1 MAVMTVSAPLA
12 HRVWDAPRIRM
23 PAAEV
28 WARLDEAAQDRVMD
42 AIEAVFDEHREAMS
56 EGVRHS
62 KRKTGIA
69 GDLDAHVRRAGRG
82 VLLASELAVLDP
94 GEAAIVPD
102 VLAVMDVDP
111 DDEPERWVVT
121 RERRGVDVVLEVR
134 NRLRFFLN
142 GAMVP
147 TESELVTRLQSLV
160 DERQTE
166 RDEAAERAAR
176 FQASLAQNALQVL
189 ALRGVALTPA
199 QTARIVSEE
208 DPAALGRWAQRAF
221 SAAQGDEVFADG

>member
-1 MAVMTVSAPLA
+1 MAGMTVSAPLA

-69 GDLDAHVRRAGRG
+69 GDLDAHFRRAGRG
-82 VLLASELAVLDP
+82 VLLASELAVLYP

-121 RERRGVDVVLEVR
+121 RERRGVGRCTAGARGSQAVPRRRRIAAGVKHDGRGLDYVLR
-134 NRLRFFLN
+134 WQGLH
-142 GAMVP
+142 
-147 TESELVTRLQSLV
+147 
-160 DERQTE
+160 RQH
-166 RDEAAERAAR
+166 RR
-176 FQASLAQNALQVL
+176 QH
-189 ALRGVALTPA
+189 
-199 QTARIVSEE
+199 
-208 DPAALGRWAQRAF
+208 GRR
-221 SAAQGDEVFADG
+221 

>member
-23 PAAEV
+23 PDAGV

-42 AIEAVFDEHREAMS
+42 AIESVVDEHREVRS
-56 EGVRHS
+56 EGVRRS
-62 KRKTGIA
+62 KRKSGIA

-111 DDEPERWVVT
+111 DSEPERRVV
-121 RERRGVDVVLEVR
+121 RGQESDRRHLSVRRRGRIRATWVNISARRAVER
-134 NRLRFFLN
+134 
-142 GAMVP
+142 P
-147 TESELVTRLQSLV
+147 T
-160 DERQTE
+160 
-166 RDEAAERAAR
+166 
-176 FQASLAQNALQVL
+176 
-189 ALRGVALTPA
+189 P
-199 QTARIVSEE
+199 
-208 DPAALGRWAQRAF
+208 
-221 SAAQGDEVFADG
+221 

>member
-111 DDEPERWVVT
+111 DSEPERRVV
-121 RERRGVDVVLEVR
+121 RGKESDGGRLSGRRRGRIRATWVNISGRRSVER
-134 NRLRFFLN
+134 
-142 GAMVP
+142 P
-147 TESELVTRLQSLV
+147 TM
-160 DERQTE
+160 
-166 RDEAAERAAR
+166 
-176 FQASLAQNALQVL
+176 
-189 ALRGVALTPA
+189 
-199 QTARIVSEE
+199 
-208 DPAALGRWAQRAF
+208 
-221 SAAQGDEVFADG
+221 